1 MIADN
6 FSIIKDLLNFDD
18 KDIFYFCQIIKRRKE
33 NPGMSKDS
41 RIIKSYYIRSV
52 KEFSDFENEM
62 KILSKD
68 FNARIYI
75 DLNKRSFKR
84 IAFELAKS
92 IPSLLE
98 DGRYEK
104 AIDLYNSMCK
114 KYPAKKNR
122 QSEFYIVDVDFECG
136 EDYLKEMTNF
146 INYSL
151 KPSDNIDKVKVIT
164 KTVNG
169 YHLLCSRFD
178 KSSFLSKYSDRN
190 KVELHKDR
198 FTLLYYSDE
207 NK

>member
-1 MIADN
+1 
-6 FSIIKDLLNFDD
+6 
-18 KDIFYFCQIIKRRKE
+18 
-33 NPGMSKDS
+33 
-41 RIIKSYYIRSV
+41 
-52 KEFSDFENEM
+52 
-62 KILSKD
+62 
-68 FNARIYI
+68 
-75 DLNKRSFKR
+75 
-84 IAFELAKS
+84 
-92 IPSLLE
+92 
-98 DGRYEK
+98 
-104 AIDLYNSMCK
+104 MCK
-114 KYPAKKNR
+114 KYPAKRNR